1 MTCKP
6 PARKFFLDVGR
17 RQLLVALG
25 LALYGREVAAKDA
38 DLDEDLRNLR
48 LLDITEKGR
57 RFVLIVPKYQNPD
70 QRIPL
75 AVLLHGLGE
84 TGDARL
90 GAYAWVEKYGL
101 GEAWQRMKRAPIEK
115 TTKRGEWTD
124 ERLAEVNADLAARPF
139 RGMALACPHM
149 PMPEGPPFH
158 DAYSKWIEE
167 SLVPRCRSEARL
179 IESPESTYLAGVS
192 LGGYVS
198 LEVMTRIPHVFG
210 AWAGVQCAFAAGVS
224 PTYAEKLAK
233 DGKSRALLVLTS
245 REDKFR
251 NVSESLDAALT
262 AKKLAHTFRVIPGP
276 HDQPW
281 LQEAGTIE
289 TLFWLDRLSYR
300 TGVR

>member
-1 MTCKP
+1 M
-6 PARKFFLDVGR
+6 LI
-17 RQLLVALG
+17 ALG
-25 LALYGREVAAKDA
+25 LALGTRRAEAKDA

-48 LLDITEKGR
+48 LFDLTEQGR

-90 GAYAWVEKYGL
+90 GAYAFVEKYGL
-101 GEAWQRMKRAPIEK
+101 GSAWQRMKRDPIER

-124 ERLAEVNADLAARPF
+124 ERLAEVNAELAARPF

-158 DAYSKWIEE
+158 DAYSKWIEQA
-167 SLVPRCRSEARL
+167 LIPRCRKEARV
-179 IESPESTYLAGVS
+179 IEDAEHTYLAGVS

-210 AWAGVQCAFAAGVS
+210 AWAGVQSAFAAGAA
-224 PTYAEKLAK
+224 PGYAEKLAR
-233 DGKSRALLVLTS
+233 DGKKRDYLILTS
-245 REDKFR
+245 REDRFK
-251 NVSESLDAALT
+251 NVSESLDAAMT
-262 AKKLAHTFRVIPGP
+262 AKKLPHTFRVIPGP

-289 TLFWLDRLSYR
+289 MLLWLDRLW
-300 TGVR
+300 TGVRSGG